1 MERLNRLDTNNKVG
15 ILKKSATELS
25 HLVRTKQLSPV
36 ELVQMSISQIEKVN
50 PSLNAMAENLF
61 EQARILAQ
69 DLENKIFQSQVEIEL
84 PLLGVPVTVKE
95 MFAMQGALR
104 TAGSIHNKDKR
115 MNFNSTLVDRI
126 LKAGAIPI
134 CTTNVPELG
143 LWFETDNV
151 IYGRTKN
158 PYDLKRTSGGS
169 TGGDAALIATA
180 CSPVGLGSDI
190 GGSVRIPAA
199 FCGVFGHKPTSRL
212 LPKTGHY
219 PSTLESMKSVTRKND
234 SITGMGFLARHAED
248 LPLMMDLLAGPDQID
263 QTIELDWKNLKHSAN
278 TLQKKIY
285 VIEDPVIKRCK
296 SVDDDCKQAVRK
308 AADFFRSEGHI
319 IEALDPQIFIDTFEV
334 WSAVTGSTQTSTFQ
348 HKMTQ
353 GQTISL
359 FTELFRHLIG
369 NPRYT
374 FPALVMCVLELFKDK
389 KLAARGLEK
398 AAKLGQ
404 KLDQILN
411 DPLFASV
418 ILMPTHP
425 RNAPRHQLP
434 YVRPF
439 DFCMTAAINPFESP
453 ATSVPMGLN
462 KKGLPLSVQIVCGHN
477 RDKVNFELAQKLEKK
492 FGGWSDHFD
501 LINSD
506 GF

>member
-1 MERLNRLDTNNKVG
+1 
-15 ILKKSATELS
+15 
-25 HLVRTKQLSPV
+25 
-36 ELVQMSISQIEKVN
+36 MSISQIEKMN
-50 PSLNAMAENLF
+50 PHLNAVAEDLF
-61 EQARILAQ
+61 VQARALAQ
-69 DLENKIFQSQVEIEL
+69 DMENKIFQSSAEIDL

-95 MFAMQGALR
+95 MFAMQGAIR
-104 TAGSIHNKDKR
+104 TAGSIHNKGKR
-115 MNFNSTLVDRI
+115 MDFNATLVDRI
-126 LKAGAIPI
+126 LKAGAIPV

-169 TGGDAALIATA
+169 TGGDAALIASA

-212 LPKTGHY
+212 LSKTGHY

-234 SITGMGFLARHAED
+234 SITGMGFLSRHSED
-248 LPLMMDLLAGPDQID
+248 LPLMMDLLAGPDHID
-263 QTIELDWKNLKHSAN
+263 QTIELDWKKLKHPAN
-278 TLQKKIY
+278 SLQKKIY
-285 VIEDPVIKRCK
+285 VLQDPVIKLCK
-296 SVDDDCKQAVRK
+296 SVDEDCKEAVQK
-308 AADFFRSEGHI
+308 AADFFKSEGYV
-319 IEALDPQIFIDTFEV
+319 IEILDPQIFIDTFEI

-348 HKMTQ
+348 NKMTQ
-353 GQTISL
+353 GQNISL

-369 NPRYT
+369 TPKYT

-389 KLAARGLEK
+389 KMAGLGLEK

-411 DPLFASV
+411 DPLNASV

-425 RNAPRHQLP
+425 RVAPRHQLP

-439 DFCMTAAINPFESP
+439 DFCMTAAINPFEYP

-462 KKGLPLSVQIVCGHN
+462 QRGLPLSVQIVCGHN
-477 RDKVNFELAQKLEKK
+477 RDKVNFEMASNLEKK
-492 FGGWSDHFD
+492 FGGWSDQ
-501 LINSD
+501 LQLD
-506 GF
+506 GFD

>member
-1 MERLNRLDTNNKVG
+1 MKRLNRLDTNNKVG
-15 ILKKSATELS
+15 ILKKSATELAY
-25 HLVRTKQLSPV
+25 LVRTKQLSPV
-36 ELVQMSISQIEKVN
+36 ELVQMSISQIEKMN
-50 PSLNAMAENLF
+50 PFLNAVAENLF
-61 EQARILAQ
+61 EQAKMRAHE
-69 DLENKIFQSQVEIEL
+69 LENKIFQSQEEIDL

-95 MFAMQGALR
+95 MFALQGSIR
-104 TAGSIHNKDKR
+104 TAGSIHNRGKR
-115 MNFNSTLVDRI
+115 MDFNSTLVDRI
-126 LKAGAIPI
+126 LLAGAIPV

-219 PSTLESMKSVTRKND
+219 PSTIESMKSVTRKND
-234 SITGMGFLARHAED
+234 SITCMGFLSRHAED
-248 LPLMMDLLAGPDQID
+248 LPLMMDLLAGPDQVDRTID
-263 QTIELDWKNLKHSAN
+263 LDWKSLSHPASSM
-278 TLQKKIY
+278 QKKIY
-285 VIEDPVIKRCK
+285 VLGQPVIKLCK
-296 SVDDDCKQAVRK
+296 SVDEDCRQAVKK
-308 AADFFRSEGHI
+308 AADFFKSEGYI
-319 IEALDPQIFIDTFEV
+319 IETLDPQIFYDTFEI

-348 HKMTQ
+348 NKMTQ
-353 GQTISL
+353 GQSISL
-359 FTELFRHLIG
+359 FAELFRHLIG
-369 NPRYT
+369 APRYT

-389 KLAARGLEK
+389 KLAQKGLEK

-425 RNAPRHQLP
+425 RVAPRHQLP
-434 YVRPF
+434 YIRPF
-439 DFCMTAAINPFESP
+439 DFCLTAAINPFEYP
-453 ATSVPMGLN
+453 ASSIPMGLN
-462 KKGLPLSVQIVCGHN
+462 QKGLPLSVQMISGSN
-477 RDKVNFELAQKLEKK
+477 RDKINFELAFALEKK
-492 FGGWSDHFD
+492 FGGWSDC
-501 LINSD
+501 LQLD
-506 GF
+506 GFD

>member
-15 ILKKSATELS
+15 ILKKSATELA

-36 ELVQMSISQIEKVN
+36 ELVQMSISQIEKMN
-50 PSLNAMAENLF
+50 PFLNAMAEDLF
-61 EQARILAQ
+61 HQAKVMAQ
-69 DLENKIFQSQVEIEL
+69 ELENRIFQSQEEIDL

-95 MFAMQGALR
+95 MFAMQGAIR
-104 TAGSIHNKDKR
+104 TAGSIHNRGKR
-115 MNFNSTLVDRI
+115 MDFNSTLVDRVI
-126 LKAGAIPI
+126 NAGAIPV

-219 PSTLESMKSVTRKND
+219 PSTIESMKSVTRKND
-234 SITGMGFLARHAED
+234 SITGMGFLSRHAED
-248 LPLMMDLLAGPDQID
+248 LPLMMDLLAGPDFVD
-263 QTIELDWKNLKHSAN
+263 RTIEQDWKSLSHPTSS
-278 TLQKKIY
+278 LQKKIY
-285 VIEDPVIKRCK
+285 VLDQPVIKLCK
-296 SVDDDCKQAVRK
+296 SVDEDCKHAVQK
-308 AADFFRSEGHI
+308 ASDFFKSEGYI
-319 IEALDPQIFIDTFEV
+319 IEALDPQIFFDTFEI

-348 HKMTQ
+348 NKMTQ
-353 GQTISL
+353 GRSISL
-359 FTELFRHLIG
+359 FAELFRHLIG
-369 NPRYT
+369 KPRYT
-374 FPALVMCVLELFKDK
+374 FPALVMCVLELFKDQ
-389 KLAARGLEK
+389 KLAQRGLEK
-398 AAKLGQ
+398 AAQLGER
-404 KLDQILN
+404 LDQILN

-425 RNAPRHQLP
+425 RVAPRHQMP
-434 YVRPF
+434 YIRPF
-439 DFCMTAAINPFESP
+439 DFCMTAAINPFEYP

-462 KKGLPLSVQIVCGHN
+462 QKGLPLSVQIVCGSN
-477 RDKVNFELAQKLEKK
+477 RDKINFELALALEKN
-492 FGGWSDHFD
+492 FGGWSDR
-501 LINSD
+501 LQLD
-506 GF
+506 GFD

>member
-1 MERLNRLDTNNKVG
+1 MERLNRLDTNNKFG

-25 HLVRTKQLSPV
+25 FLVRTKQLSPV
-36 ELVQMSISQIEKVN
+36 ELVEMSISQIEKMN
-50 PSLNAMAENLF
+50 PSLNAVAENLF
-61 EQARILAQ
+61 DQAKKRAQ
-69 DLENKIFQSQVEIEL
+69 NLENQIFQSQVQMDL

-95 MFAMQGALR
+95 MFAMQGVIR
-104 TAGSIHNKDKR
+104 TAGSIHNRGQR
-115 MNFNSTLVDRI
+115 MSFNSTLVERI
-126 LKAGAIPI
+126 LSAGAIPV

-199 FCGVFGHKPTSRL
+199 FFGVFGHKPTSRL

-219 PSTLESMKSVTRKND
+219 PSTLESMKGVNRKND
-234 SITGMGFLARHAED
+234 SMTAMGFLSRHAED

-263 QTIELDWKNLKHSAN
+263 QTIEVDWKDLKNQALP
-278 TLQKKIY
+278 TVRKIY
-285 VIEDPVIKRCK
+285 VLENPVIKLCK
-296 SVDDDCKQAVRK
+296 STDEDCQKSVK
-308 AADFFRSEGHI
+308 SAAAFFQSEGY
-319 IEALDPQIFIDTFEV
+319 EVETLDPQIFIDSFEI
-334 WSAVTGSTQTSTFQ
+334 WLAVTSRTQTTSFQ
-348 HKMTQ
+348 EKMTQ
-353 GQTISL
+353 GQNISL
-359 FTELFRHLIG
+359 FAELFRHLIG
-369 NPRYT
+369 TPRYT
-374 FPALVMCVLELFKDK
+374 FPALILCVLELFKDK
-389 KLAARGLEK
+389 KLASLGLEK
-398 AAKLGQ
+398 AMALGA

-411 DPLFASV
+411 DPLFSSV

-425 RNAPRHQLP
+425 RVAPRHQTP

-439 DFCMTAAINPFESP
+439 DFCMTAALNPFDYP

-462 KKGLPLSVQIVCGHN
+462 QKGLPLSVQIISGHN
-477 RDKVNFELAQKLEKK
+477 RDRINFDLADKLSKK
-492 FGGWSDHFD
+492 FGGWSDHLELMD
-501 LINSD
+501 LD
-506 GF
+506 

>member
-1 MERLNRLDTNNKVG
+1 MERLNRLDTHDQFG
-15 ILKKSATELS
+15 ILNQSAKKLS

-36 ELVQMSISQIEKVN
+36 ELVQMSISQIEKLN
-50 PSLNAMAENLF
+50 PSLNAVAENLF
-61 EQARILAQ
+61 EQAQILAQ
-69 DLENKIFQSQVEIEL
+69 NLENQIFQSSSEIDL

-95 MFAMQGALR
+95 MFAMEGVIR
-104 TAGSIHNKDKR
+104 TAGSLHNRGKR
-115 MNFNSTLVDRI
+115 MNFNSTLVDRV
-126 LKAGAIPI
+126 LKAGAIPV

-219 PSTLESMKSVTRKND
+219 PSTLESMKTVTRKND
-234 SITGMGFLARHAED
+234 SITGMGFLSRHAED
-248 LPLMMDLLAGPDQID
+248 LSLMMDLLAGPDQFD
-263 QTIELDWKNLKHSAN
+263 KTIEQDWKHLSKVQLPS
-278 TLQKKIY
+278 QKKIY
-285 VIEDPVIKRCK
+285 VLENPLIKLCKTTDEDCQI
-296 SVDDDCKQAVRK
+296 AVRK
-308 AADFFRSEGHI
+308 AADFFQSEGDI
-319 IEALDPQIFIDTFEV
+319 IEVLDPQIFKETFEI
-334 WSAVTGSTQTSTFQ
+334 WSAVTGSTQTTTFQ
-348 HKMTQ
+348 NKMTQ
-353 GQTISL
+353 GQSISL

-369 NPRYT
+369 TPRYT
-374 FPALVMCVLELFKDK
+374 FPALIMCVLELFKDK
-389 KLAARGLEK
+389 KLAVEGLNK
-398 AAKLGQ
+398 AARLGQ
-404 KLDQILN
+404 KLNQILN
-411 DPLFASV
+411 DPFFSSV

-425 RNAPRHQLP
+425 RVAPRHQTP

-439 DFCMTAAINPFESP
+439 DFCLTAAINPFEYP

-462 KKGLPLSVQIVCGHN
+462 QKGLPLSVQLICGHN
-477 RDKVNFELAQKLEKK
+477 RDKLNFELALKLEKK
-492 FGGWSDHFD
+492 FGGWSDHIQLLD
-501 LINSD
+501 
-506 GF
+506 